1 MSLINHTIIEWNCQ
15 FQITVR
21 TGDQFMKNILEKR
34 QKDWPLSSSGLSK
47 WRHLQK
53 APSHFHIDR
62 VVD

>member
-1 MSLINHTIIEWNCQ
+1 MSLINHTITECNCQ

-21 TGDQFMKNILEKR
+21 TGDQLMKNILEKR